1 MIFFHKSY
9 PSKLVSHQYQ
19 SRNTC
24 HNYCSVTFCRLC
36 RVPVTDQSG
45 IGKSNSLCIP
55 FEFANFWL
63 YKDGQNLVKTSQWRS
78 SNLRRRVLTNFILRF
93 VNYFVNSFS
102 ATWPKPTNCSSGIDW
117 KLANPS
123 KLSTMTLEKFSCR
136 EMSGS
141 KSSQRR
147 WKLTRNRLPWKLI
160 KKPLWRSNQKL
171 LHHRAKLST
180 NQLAR
185 TSNVN
190 VDSIFKPILPPRK
203 SLNRHYENFGFLL
216 LYCNIDV

>member
-19 SRNTC
+19 SRVTC

-45 IGKSNSLCIP
+45 IGFGNSLCIP
-55 FEFANFWL
+55 FDFAEFWL
-63 YKDGQNLVKTSQWRS
+63 YKDARKCIRSSQWRL

-102 ATWPKPTNCSSGIDW
+102 ATWPKPTNCSSGIDS

-123 KLSTMTLEKFSCR
+123 KLFTITLEKYSYLG
-136 EMSGS
+136 MSGS
-141 KSSQRR
+141 KSSQ
-147 WKLTRNRLPWKLI
+147 
-160 KKPLWRSNQKL
+160 
-171 LHHRAKLST
+171 HR
-180 NQLAR
+180 
-185 TSNVN
+185 
-190 VDSIFKPILPPRK
+190 
-203 SLNRHYENFGFLL
+203 
-216 LYCNIDV
+216 